1 MTRDEALEYARRWT
15 EAWNNRDLDAVLE
28 HFENDVAFSSPKAL
42 EAVGAPT
49 VHGKA
54 ALRQYWAT
62 ALQPVKSLRFTL
74 LRVIWDPDG
83 SELAI
88 IYDRDVNDRHDRAS
102 EVLHFGPSG
111 RVVHGEVFYGVVSQS
126 PTDLLPG

>member
-1 MTRDEALEYARRWT
+1 MNRNEALEYARRWA
-15 EAWNNRDLDAVLE
+15 EAWNSRDLEAVLE
-28 HFENDVAFSSPKAL
+28 HFEDDVTFSSPKAL

-54 ALRQYWAT
+54 ELREYWIT

-74 LRVIWDPDG
+74 VRVIWDPDG

-88 IYDRDVNDRHDRAS
+88 IYDRHVNDRRDRAS
-102 EVLHFGPSG
+102 EVLHFGLSG
-111 RVVHGEVFYGVVSQS
+111 RDVRGGVFYGVGPGS
-126 PTDLLPG
+126 PTNL